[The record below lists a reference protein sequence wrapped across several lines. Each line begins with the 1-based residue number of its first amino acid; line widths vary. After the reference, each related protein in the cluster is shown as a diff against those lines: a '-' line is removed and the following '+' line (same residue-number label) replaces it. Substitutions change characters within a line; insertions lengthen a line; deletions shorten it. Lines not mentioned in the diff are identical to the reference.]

1 MISHNNLFFLVV
13 FILSLFGLSSVIA
26 EEVSPRSTV
35 GTLINSITSLKTGI
49 QLSPEEIKKN
59 NSLSYNALGLL
70 NIKEICRKALGK
82 YWTKRSLKEQKV
94 FIDLLSRMFIKEA
107 FPNSGNFFSTLKLIY
122 GQTNI
127 NESKAT
133 VPILVVHDKEGEI
146 NIDFYLYKYSNQWQV
161 VDVALDGIS
170 MRNNLRSQFYKI
182 ISKNNYQEL
191 LRRLEQKLAKVK
203 SQL

>member
-1 MISHNNLFFLVV
+1 MNSRNNLFFLVV

-35 GTLINSITSLKTGI
+35 EILIKSISSLETGI

-59 NSLSYNALGLL
+59 DLLSYNALDLL

-82 YWTKRSLKEQKV
+82 YWVKRSLTEQKV
-94 FIDLLSRMFIKEA
+94 FVDLLSLMFIKEA
-107 FPNSGNFFSTLKLIY
+107 FPNSGKFFSTLKLIY
-122 GQTNI
+122 GQTSI
-127 NESKAT
+127 NKSKAN
-133 VPILVVHDKEGEI
+133 VPLSVVHDKEGEI
-146 NIDFYLYKYSNQWQV
+146 NIVFHLYKYSNQWQV

-170 MRNNLRSQFYKI
+170 MRNNLRSKLYKI

-191 LRRLEQKLAKVK
+191 VRRLEQKLTEIKN
-203 SQL
+203 

>member
-1 MISHNNLFFLVV
+1 MNSHNNLFFLVV
-13 FILSLFGLSSVIA
+13 FILSLFGSSPVIA

-35 GTLINSITSLKTGI
+35 EILINSISSLKTGI

-59 NSLSYNALGLL
+59 DLLSYNALDRL
-70 NIKEICRKALGK
+70 NIREICRKALGK
-82 YWTKRSLKEQKV
+82 YWKKLSLTEQKI

-107 FPNSGNFFSTLKLIY
+107 FPNSGKFFSTLKLIY

-127 NESKAT
+127 NELKAN
-133 VPILVVHDKEGEI
+133 VPLSVVHEKEGEI
-146 NIDFYLYKYSNQWQV
+146 NIDFHLYKYSNQWQV

-170 MRNNLRSQFYKI
+170 MRNNLRSKLYKI

-191 LRRLEQKLAKVK
+191 VRRLEKKLTDIKK
-203 SQL
+203 

>member
-1 MISHNNLFFLVV
+1 MNSHNNLFFLVI

-26 EEVSPRSTV
+26 EEVSPRGTV
-35 GTLINSITSLKTGI
+35 ELLINSISSLETGI

-59 NSLSYNALGLL
+59 DLLSYNALGLL
-70 NIKEICRKALGK
+70 NIREICRKALGK
-82 YWTKRSLKEQKV
+82 YWEKLSLTEQKV

-107 FPNSGNFFSTLKLIY
+107 FPNSGKFFSTLKLIY

-127 NESKAT
+127 NELKAN
-133 VPILVVHDKEGEI
+133 VPLSVVHEKEGEI
-146 NIDFYLYKYSNQWQV
+146 NIDFHLYKYSNQWQV

-170 MRNNLRSQFYKI
+170 MRNNLRSKLYKI

-191 LRRLEQKLAKVK
+191 VRRLEQKLSEVK
-203 SQL
+203 K

>member
-1 MISHNNLFFLVV
+1 MNSHNNLFFLVV
-13 FILSLFGLSSVIA
+13 FILSLLGSSSVIA

-35 GTLINSITSLKTGI
+35 EILINSISSLETGI

-59 NSLSYNALGLL
+59 DLLSYNALDLL
-70 NIKEICRKALGK
+70 NIREICLKALGK
-82 YWTKRSLKEQKV
+82 YWKKLSLTEQKV

-107 FPNSGNFFSTLKLIY
+107 FPNSGKFFSTLTLIY

-127 NESKAT
+127 NELKAK
-133 VPILVVHDKEGEI
+133 VPLSVVHEKEGEI
-146 NIDFYLYKYSNQWQV
+146 NIDFHLYKYSNQWQV

-170 MRNNLRSQFYKI
+170 MRNNLRSKLYKI

-191 LRRLEQKLAKVK
+191 VRRLEQKLSKTK
-203 SQL
+203 